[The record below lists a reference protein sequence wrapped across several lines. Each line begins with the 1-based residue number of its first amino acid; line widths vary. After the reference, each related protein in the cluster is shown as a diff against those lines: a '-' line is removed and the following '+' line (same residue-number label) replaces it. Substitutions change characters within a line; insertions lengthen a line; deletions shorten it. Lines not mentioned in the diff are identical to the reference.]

1 VRVCAIALLVACAA
15 NGQTGTKLEF
25 DAATI
30 KQSAAPD
37 GGMRR
42 VGCTGGP
49 GQPDP
54 VMFRCTNMSLKN
66 LLVRAS
72 GMESFQVA
80 GPDWMPSQ
88 MFEIA
93 AKVPDGATKEQFAE
107 MLQNMLIDRFG
118 LKTHHESREI
128 TRYELVV
135 AKGGLKLK
143 EASETPAS
151 APPPGPG
158 RAGKIEFDKDGY
170 PMLERGR
177 PGMIMMNGRA
187 RLFNPGMTMERL
199 AGQLSGQL
207 GKPVADMTG
216 LKGKYDI
223 GLYWSAEQMRAGAP
237 GLGPSSAAPEFD
249 SGPTLERAIQDQLGL
264 RLEAKKGSV
273 DFLVVDH
280 MEKLPTDN

>member
-1 VRVCAIALLVACAA
+1 MRVYGIALLVVCAA
-15 NGQTGTKLEF
+15 YGQTGTKLDLE
-25 DAATI
+25 AATI
-30 KQSAAPD
+30 KQSAPSG
-37 GGMRR
+37 GGMIR

-54 VMFRCTNMSLKN
+54 VMFRCQNMSLHG
-66 LLVRAS
+66 LVVTAS
-72 GMESFQVA
+72 GMEYFQVV
-80 GPDWMPSQ
+80 GPDWMSSQ
-88 MFEIA
+88 MFEVA
-93 AKVPDGATKEQFAE
+93 AKVPEGTTKEQFAE

-118 LKTHHESREI
+118 LKTHKESREM

-135 AKGGLKLK
+135 AKGGPKLK
-143 EASETPAS
+143 EASESPAPD
-151 APPPGPG
+151 APAGPG

-207 GKPVADMTG
+207 GKPVTDMTG

-223 GLYWSAEQMRAGAP
+223 GLYWSAEQMRTGAP
-237 GLGPSSAAPEFD
+237 GAGPAPAAPEFD

-264 RLEAKKGSV
+264 RLEAKKGLV

-280 MEKLPTDN
+280 LEKLPTDN

>member
-1 VRVCAIALLVACAA
+1 
-15 NGQTGTKLEF
+15 
-25 DAATI
+25 
-30 KQSAAPD
+30 
-37 GGMRR
+37 
-42 VGCTGGP
+42 
-49 GQPDP
+49 
-54 VMFRCTNMSLKN
+54 MSLQN

-72 GMESFQVA
+72 GMEYFQVT
-80 GPDWMPSQ
+80 GPDWMSSQ
-88 MFEIA
+88 MFEVA
-93 AKVPDGATKEQFAE
+93 VKVPEGTTKEQFAE

-118 LKTHHESREI
+118 LKAHHESREI

-135 AKGGLKLK
+135 AKGGSKLK
-143 EASETPAS
+143 EAAETPAS

-158 RAGKIEFDKDGY
+158 RAGKPELDKDGY
-170 PMLERGR
+170 PLLERGR
-177 PGMIMMNGRA
+177 PGMAIMNGRA

-237 GLGPSSAAPEFD
+237 GAGPAPAAPEFD
-249 SGPTLERAIQDQLGL
+249 SGPTLERAIQEQLGL
-264 RLEAKKGSV
+264 RLEAKKGMV
-273 DFLVVDH
+273 DFLIVDH

>member
-1 VRVCAIALLVACAA
+1 MRVYAFVLLAGTVC
-15 NGQTGTKLEF
+15 GQTGPKSEF
-25 DAATI
+25 EAATI
-30 KQSAAPD
+30 KQSAPPD

-54 VMFRCTNMSLKN
+54 VMFRCTNMSLQN

-72 GMESFQVA
+72 GMEYFQVT
-80 GPDWMPSQ
+80 GPDWMSSQ
-88 MFEIA
+88 MFEVA
-93 AKVPDGATKEQFAE
+93 AKVPEGTTKDQFAE

-118 LKTHHESREI
+118 LKTHRESREM

-135 AKGGLKLK
+135 AKGGSKLK
-143 EASETPAS
+143 EAAQDPAS
-151 APPPGPG
+151 TSVPGPG
-158 RAGKIEFDKDGY
+158 RAGKLELDKDGY
-170 PMLERGR
+170 PLLERGR
-177 PGMIMMNGRA
+177 PGMAIMNGRA

-223 GLYWSAEQMRAGAP
+223 ALYWSAEQMRTGAP
-237 GLGPSSAAPEFD
+237 GAGPAPAAPEFD

-264 RLEAKKGSV
+264 RLEAKKGFV

-280 MEKLPTDN
+280 IEKLPTDN